1 MIRRMAKPEEV
12 LIVEDENGEIV
23 RELTKDTEVIA
34 QYKTMREALVYLTHL
49 NYEDTENIM
58 LDKLS
63 NQVNGTEWS
72 WNNLNTL
79 CWAIGS
85 ISGAMNEEEEKR
97 FLVTVI
103 KDLLGLCEMK
113 RGKDNKAVIASNI
126 MYVVG
131 QYPRFLRAHWK
142 FLKTVVNKLFEFMHE
157 LHPGVQ
163 DMACDTY
170 LKIAQKCKRKFVAHQ
185 TGEPAPFIHELCAQL
200 PTIIS
205 DLESHQV
212 HTFYEATAC
221 MLSDRGTPEVTASR
235 PELLR
240 QLMALPNATWEQIL
254 AGAKANIENLKQ
266 PETVREVTK
275 VVKTNVRVCSA
286 VGPLYVNQ
294 LGMCYHDLLNVYQVY
309 SKHISDAVTAQGE
322 FATRLATVRGMRSA
336 KREVLRLLT
345 MFIERCAEPE
355 APPHTVAISI
365 VPPLLDPVLDDYQR
379 NIAEAR
385 DPEVLSLFAVAIDKL
400 RELIAGEVL
409 SRVMNGLFECTLQ
422 MITRNFEDF
431 PEHRLNFFRF
441 LKAVN
446 THCFATIFVL
456 PQHVQKLVVDSIIW
470 AFKHTERNV
479 AETGL
484 EILLALLQNVQ
495 REPSVAQAFYQS
507 FLLVLIQDT
516 LAVMT
521 DRLHKS
527 GFKMHA
533 TLLRHIFHLV
543 EGGHVTAPLFDPAAQ
558 PAGQTN
564 PAFLREHVANLLIA
578 SFPNLTKAQ
587 VLSFVVGLFDLGTD
601 LPTFKQHLRDFLIQL
616 KEFSDDGDAGN
627 AGLFDEE
634 TQARQQQ
641 QQEQQMAARL
651 AVPGLVNPHELPVG
665 DGDMADL

>member
-1 MIRRMAKPEEV
+1 
-12 LIVEDENGEIV
+12 
-23 RELTKDTEVIA
+23 
-34 QYKTMREALVYLTHL
+34 
-49 NYEDTENIM
+49 
-58 LDKLS
+58 
-63 NQVNGTEWS
+63 
-72 WNNLNTL
+72 
-79 CWAIGS
+79 
-85 ISGAMNEEEEKR
+85 
-97 FLVTVI
+97 
-103 KDLLGLCEMK
+103 
-113 RGKDNKAVIASNI
+113 
-126 MYVVG
+126 
-131 QYPRFLRAHWK
+131 
-142 FLKTVVNKLFEFMHE
+142 
-157 LHPGVQ
+157 
-163 DMACDTY
+163 
-170 LKIAQKCKRKFVAHQ
+170 
-185 TGEPAPFIHELCAQL
+185 
-200 PTIIS
+200 
-205 DLESHQV
+205 
-212 HTFYEATAC
+212 
-221 MLSDRGTPEVTASR
+221 
-235 PELLR
+235 
-240 QLMALPNATWEQIL
+240 
-254 AGAKANIENLKQ
+254 
-266 PETVREVTK
+266 
-275 VVKTNVRVCSA
+275 
-286 VGPLYVNQ
+286 
-294 LGMCYHDLLNVYQVY
+294 
-309 SKHISDAVTAQGE
+309 
-322 FATRLATVRGMRSA
+322 
-336 KREVLRLLT
+336 
-345 MFIERCAEPE
+345 
-355 APPHTVAISI
+355 
-365 VPPLLDPVLDDYQR
+365 
-379 NIAEAR
+379 
-385 DPEVLSLFAVAIDKL
+385 
-400 RELIAGEVL
+400 
-409 SRVMNGLFECTLQ
+409 

-634 TQARQQQ
+634 TQARQRHDH
-641 QQEQQMAARL
+641 EQQMAARL

-665 DGDMADL
+665 DGDMPTYKRRAGGGARGRARAKRLSHNTQNPCTQQHDDPHEISPQRTTNEHRKRALTQNLSANNKRRTRDTSRGVRRFPPHPPRNTPPRRHDERAPAHGPRCVTTTPFAAPPHTHAHRYRSPRRPPRRRHARPAGSLRRSSRRAAAPAHPGRWETALCFTVW